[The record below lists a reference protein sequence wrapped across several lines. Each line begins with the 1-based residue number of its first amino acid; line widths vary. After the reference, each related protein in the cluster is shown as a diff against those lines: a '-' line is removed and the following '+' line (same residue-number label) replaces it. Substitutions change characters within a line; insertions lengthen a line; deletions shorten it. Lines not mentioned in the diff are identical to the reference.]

1 MLFLLKS
8 ILRWCVNSPPKCW
21 SFLTESHV
29 DFFFQPN
36 YAEIIHIPESKASL
50 LIGYLSIA
58 STLSR
63 FLFGLVLNHPRIN
76 RFYVLQVCK
85 EMLLWRLYPVLAQK
99 KRNLCVNWVDLISRL
114 RVVPHFSSGRVERA
128 KRERNASA
136 RKNHPTR
143 EKATRGVCPFLAWGD
158 FHGRSRFARSTL
170 PEEQ

>member
-63 FLFGLVLNHPRIN
+63 VLFGLVLNHPRIN

-128 KRERNASA
+128 KRECCDGKRVRQIQSKLSL
-136 RKNHPTR
+136 RP
-143 EKATRGVCPFLAWGD
+143 L
-158 FHGRSRFARSTL
+158 S
-170 PEEQ
+170 

>member
-128 KRERNASA
+128 KREWAWKSPYAKKGDTRQGEG
-136 RKNHPTR
+136 KNSLSPPR
-143 EKATRGVCPFLAWGD
+143 VAF
-158 FHGRSRFARSTL
+158 SRVG
-170 PEEQ
+170 

>member
-128 KRERNASA
+128 KRERAWKSLHA
-136 RKNHPTR
+136 RKAR
-143 EKATRGVCPFLAWGD
+143 
-158 FHGRSRFARSTL
+158 RSLSL
-170 PEEQ
+170 PRVAFSRLGWFSRALVKM